1 VSLQDNFARR
11 PLLACGD
18 VRDCDGI
25 TLTESPRATGPGD
38 DHADV
43 PDPRTIDP
51 YQAVAE
57 YPELT
62 SLLAIAERS
71 DTGWYFRHVRE
82 NGELVAI
89 QGVRNG
95 AGYLDIIR
103 IYGPDRAVVARAWL
117 IGERAGELLFN
128 REGEPGTVI
137 PELLSLGEPLLR
149 PSRLHP

>member
-1 VSLQDNFARR
+1 MSPKDNSVAR
-11 PLLACGD
+11 PLLICPD
-18 VRDCDGI
+18 VRECDGI
-25 TLTESPRATGPGD
+25 TITENPRATGSGD

-57 YPELT
+57 YPELS

-71 DTGWYFRHVRE
+71 DTGWYFRHVHE

-89 QGVRNG
+89 QGVRTG
-95 AGYLDIIR
+95 TGYLDVIR
-103 IYGPDRAVVARAWL
+103 IYGQDRAVVARAWL

-128 REGEPGTVI
+128 RVGEPGAVI
-137 PELLSLGEPLLR
+137 PELLSLPEPVLR